1 MSFHRD
7 YVTHLRSFSPN
18 ARRFLVANALFALGG
33 ALLGVTRN
41 LYLKKAGYNE
51 ADIGNFLSAAQLGTV
66 FCVVPA
72 ALLLDRWRMKPILVL
87 SVFVSMAGSAG
98 TALLTG
104 KALIACSC
112 FVAGA
117 GGAAFGVAASPFY
130 ARNSTPAERGHL
142 FGVSIGL
149 SAFASTLGTL
159 AVAPLERWLG
169 SGSDA
174 LRTMM
179 LCGASGAILAV
190 IPIAILSDTPGAAA
204 ARRTLRDFLMAR
216 DWRTLFKLCAPDALI
231 GAGAGLTIPF
241 INLYFQGRFG
251 KSPAQISYFFAAS
264 NALNMVG
271 FLAAP
276 AIAQRFGRVATVAG
290 SQLLSIPFFAALA
303 LTTSLPVA
311 VVAFIL
317 RSLLMNLSQPVNSAF
332 VMDMAAAD
340 QQAVTNSLK
349 QLSWNGCWALSVSAG
364 GWMIHHV
371 TVGRDGYTL
380 PMLCT
385 IGTYMLGSALF
396 IAFWGGK
403 RSRPQESGAASPVHE
418 KVSVGE

>member
-1 MSFHRD
+1 MSLHRD
-7 YVTHLRSFSPN
+7 YATHLRAFSPN
-18 ARRFLVANALFALGG
+18 ARRFLLANAFFALGG

-41 LYLKKAGYNE
+41 LYLKEAGYNE
-51 ADIGNFLSAAQLGTV
+51 ADIGYFLSAAQVGTV
-66 FCVVPA
+66 LCVVPA
-72 ALLLDRWRMKPILVL
+72 ALLLDRWKMKPLLVL
-87 SVFVSMAGSAG
+87 SVLISMAGSGG

-104 KALIACSC
+104 KALIAAAS

-117 GGAAFGVAASPFY
+117 GGAAFSVAASPFY
-130 ARNSTPAERGHL
+130 ARNSTPSERGHL

-149 SAFASTLGTL
+149 SALASTLGTL
-159 AVAPLERWLG
+159 AVAPLERWFG

-179 LCGASGAILAV
+179 LCGASGSILAV
-190 IPIAILSDTPGAAA
+190 LPIAILSDTPGAAA
-204 ARRTLRDFLMAR
+204 VRRTFRDFLLAR
-216 DWRTLFKLCAPDALI
+216 DWRTLLKLCIPDALI

-251 KSPAQISYFFAAS
+251 KSPAQISYYFAAS
-264 NALNMVG
+264 NAMNMIG

-276 AIAQRFGRVATVAG
+276 AIAQRFGRVATIAG

-311 VVAFIL
+311 VVAFLL
-317 RSLLMNLSQPVNSAF
+317 RSLLMNLSHPINSAF

-349 QLSWNGCWALSVSAG
+349 QVSWNVCWAISASAG

-371 TVGRDGYTL
+371 QVGRDGYTL

-385 IGTYMLGSALF
+385 IGTYIVGSALF

-403 RSRPQESGAASPVHE
+403 SARPRESVPAGPPAE
-418 KVSVGE
+418 TVSITK